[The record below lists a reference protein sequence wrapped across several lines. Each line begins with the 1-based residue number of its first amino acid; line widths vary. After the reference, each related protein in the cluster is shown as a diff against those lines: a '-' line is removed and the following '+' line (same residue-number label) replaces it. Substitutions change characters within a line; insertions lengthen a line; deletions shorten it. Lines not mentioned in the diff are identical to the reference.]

1 MLFENPKALGVE
13 MVIAV
18 VFSHMSLYTME
29 ADIHGFFF
37 VCIFLLSLHSQDSTL
52 QASPSTV
59 EN

>member
-29 ADIHGFFF
+29 ADIHGFFLCVF
-37 VCIFLLSLHSQDSTL
+37 FYYLCIVRIQHFKHHPPL
-52 QASPSTV
+52 
-59 EN
+59 